1 VLSETALLDWLEERG
16 NKELSVPYWSGCS
29 VKPAGSPA
37 HQSSSQATFSPL
49 LVGVLSETTPPC
61 LGPIGWVL
69 ILSVPYWSG
78 YSVKQYFTAF
88 VMREHTTFSPLLV
101 GVLSETSPSSVI
113 TALYDTF
120 SPLLVGV
127 LSETFEDWAEAQE
140 QGFAFSPLLVGV
152 LSETSLFR
160 GQ

>member
-1 VLSETALLDWLEERG
+1 
-16 NKELSVPYWSGCS
+16 
-29 VKPAGSPA
+29 
-37 HQSSSQATFSPL
+37 
-49 LVGVLSETTPPC
+49 
-61 LGPIGWVL
+61 
-69 ILSVPYWSG
+69 
-78 YSVKQYFTAF
+78 
-88 VMREHTTFSPLLV
+88 MREHTTFSPLLV